1 MTETMH
7 EQRPFVWAPK
17 FDTGVGDIDDQH
29 HVLVNTL
36 NEANLTLRHET
47 SIPAI
52 DRLLQ
57 DLLAYAL
64 YHFETEE
71 HLMLEHDYEAHEPE
85 AARQHIED
93 HRKFAQQVVTMRN
106 TLGSTGDINGD
117 ALLSFL
123 GSWLQQHILGVDQK
137 LAAFLRERGAA
148 G

>member
-7 EQRPFVWAPK
+7 GQRPFMWERQ
-17 FDTGVGDIDDQH
+17 FDTGVRDIDDQH

-47 SIPAI
+47 SVPAI

-71 HLMLEHDYEAHEPE
+71 RLMLEQGYEAHEPE

-106 TLGSTGDINGD
+106 TLGSTGDIDRD

-137 LAAFLRERGAA
+137 LAAFLHERGAA
-148 G
+148 A